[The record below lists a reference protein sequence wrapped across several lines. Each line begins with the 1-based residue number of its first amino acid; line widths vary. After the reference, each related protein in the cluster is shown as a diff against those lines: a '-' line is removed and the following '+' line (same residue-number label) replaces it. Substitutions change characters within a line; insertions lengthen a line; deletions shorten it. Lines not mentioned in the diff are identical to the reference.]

1 MRLSL
6 TPSPR
11 RAGFTLIELL
21 VVIAIIAIL
30 IALLLPAVQSAREA
44 ARRTQCRNNLKQLG
58 IACHNYH
65 DVFKMFPVGAVA
77 SPQQGAAPGYAKFY
91 ATGQMMLLS
100 FVEQGNLIHT
110 GSSSAPTY
118 NYNLPWCCQGTAADA
133 VIQSARASGL
143 WRCPSDTGPADIL
156 PALAVGQGAFM
167 CNYAFSH
174 GVNDAA
180 GALQEAGASL
190 GVPVPPVAIPAT
202 ERGAFGLN
210 INTRI
215 RDITDGTQSTM
226 MMGEAANGAYTA
238 TPKWTVCNY
247 RFCTAAAVIPCGAPW
262 LIGSSLKSKNP
273 APIGWGTN
281 ITTCSSD
288 AIDGGNTFY
297 TGIRGGWVMACT
309 MEPINKNPVTGTYG
323 LYFSGDFSSQS
334 AASSWTTSA
343 GLYPPTT
350 SGTFRTNWPAP
361 LSGHASMSNFRSD
374 HPAGALFLFCDGHA
388 QFLNENID
396 MTTYTGLST
405 IQGGESVQS
414 ALTD

>member
-1 MRLSL
+1 MRLC
-6 TPSPR
+6 PSQKPR

-30 IALLLPAVQSAREA
+30 IALLLPAVQAAREA

-58 IACHNYH
+58 IGCHNYH
-65 DVFKMFPVGAVA
+65 DVFKMFPTGAVV
-77 SPQQGAAPGYAKFY
+77 SPQQQNFY

-100 FVEQGNLIHT
+100 FIEQGNLIHT
-110 GSSSAPTY
+110 GSSNSPVY
-118 NYNLPWCCQGTAADA
+118 NYNVPWCCQGNAANA

-143 WRCPSDTGPADIL
+143 WRCPSDTGPQDIL

-167 CNYAFSH
+167 CNYSFSH

-180 GALQEAGASL
+180 CSFQEGGASL
-190 GVPVPPVAIPAT
+190 GVPVPPVPIPAT
-202 ERGAFGLN
+202 ERGAFGVN

-238 TPKWTVCNY
+238 TPKWTICDY
-247 RFCTAAAVIPCGAPW
+247 RFCTAAYVIPCGAPW
-262 LIGSSLKSKNP
+262 LIGSSLKAKGP
-273 APIGWGTN
+273 MPIGWGTN
-281 ITTCSSD
+281 ITTTPSD
-288 AIDGGNTFY
+288 ALDGSNTFY
-297 TGIRGGWVMACT
+297 AGIRGGWVMNCT
-309 MEPINKNPVTGTYG
+309 MEPINKNPVTGTYA
-323 LYFSGDFSSQS
+323 LYASGDFSSLS
-334 AASSWTTSA
+334 SASSWTSVPA
-343 GLYPPTT
+343 DPPTV
-350 SGTFRTNWPAP
+350 SGSFRTNWPAP

-374 HPAGALFLFCDGHA
+374 HPAGALFLFCDGHV

-396 MTTYTGLST
+396 MATYTGLST